1 MHMKGL
7 TSYDQSLALAALSFF
22 RASNLELD
30 FLLGPRLDRVD
41 ARDES
46 GVSGTSGSSTSDMFA
61 AFGVRCPNSCFLHFL
76 TLL

>member
-30 FLLGPRLDRVD
+30 FLLGPRLDRDD
-41 ARDES
+41 AREES
-46 GVSGTSGSSTSDMFA
+46 GVSGMSGSSTSDMVT
-61 AFGVRCPNSCFLHFL
+61 AFRVQCDA
-76 TLL
+76 